1 MCIIHP
7 ISEFSSNEGRSIPP
21 HHSAVKVPLSRSP
34 TPPSGLV
41 VAPPAAFQ
49 TAAAVTTAHDIDAPA
64 SPDIVGCR
72 QFSFEGD
79 LVSSSNRRRQQPR
92 PFPSSEAAASIGSVR
107 SVASAANGRGGAATS
122 SGGCCDCHTRR
133 RCRQISCVAVLV
145 GTASL
150 R

>member
-7 ISEFSSNEGRSIPP
+7 ISEFSSNEGPLIPP

-49 TAAAVTTAHDIDAPA
+49 TAAAVTTAIDIDAP
-64 SPDIVGCR
+64 SPDIVDR
-72 QFSFEGD
+72 RSYSFESD

-92 PFPSSEAAASIGSVR
+92 PFPSSEAAAPTGSVR
-107 SVASAANGRGGAATS
+107 TVASAANGRGGAASS

>member
-7 ISEFSSNEGRSIPP
+7 ISEFSSNEGPLIPP

-64 SPDIVGCR
+64 SPDILDR
-72 QFSFEGD
+72 RNYSFESD
-79 LVSSSNRRRQQPR
+79 LVSSSNRRLQQPR
-92 PFPSSEAAASIGSVR
+92 PFPSSEAAAPIGSVR
-107 SVASAANGRGGAATS
+107 SGAAAANGRGGAAS

>member
-1 MCIIHP
+1 MYHP
-7 ISEFSSNEGRSIPP
+7 ISESSAKEGPLIFP

-49 TAAAVTTAHDIDAPA
+49 TAAAVTTAHDIDSP
-64 SPDIVGCR
+64 SPDIVDR
-72 QFSFEGD
+72 RSYSFESD
-79 LVSSSNRRRQQPR
+79 LVSSSNRRRQLPR
-92 PFPSSEAAASIGSVR
+92 PFPPSEAAAPIGSVR
-107 SVASAANGRGGAATS
+107 SVTSAANGRGGAAS

>member
-7 ISEFSSNEGRSIPP
+7 ISEFSSNEGPLIPP

-49 TAAAVTTAHDIDAPA
+49 TAAAAHDIDAPA
-64 SPDIVGCR
+64 SPDIVDRR
-72 QFSFEGD
+72 QFSFESD
-79 LVSSSNRRRQQPR
+79 LASSSNRRRQQPR